1 MIKAEE
7 LIACFNQ
14 MLAEH
19 WGYIPNTS
27 GQEWTQKEQDVTNDV
42 IVEKYGQQWV
52 GHRVA
57 DCSGAFVY
65 AYKKYGLGIYHGSNR
80 IARKYVVEL
89 LPISYA
95 EPGMAAFKIR
105 KPGDKYYDLPSLY
118 KQSGDLNDY
127 YHIGLVDTDGKHVI
141 NAQSTQT
148 GVVRSSLSDFGC
160 VAKLKAVEYQE
171 KEEQQVGYE
180 KATVV
185 LPAGSK
191 GSTVNMREGPGTNYG
206 IMAKVPVGWVVE
218 VISDQGQWCK
228 IQYHHGTGWMQS
240 NYLEYD
246 GQTDETDHGLS
257 TGEQKRLI
265 DDALHIIDSANVAI
279 AEALSKIAEAK
290 ETISGIV
297 GQG

>member
-14 MLAEH
+14 MLAER

-52 GHRVA
+52 GHRVV
-57 DCSGAFVY
+57 DCSGAFVC
-65 AYKKYGLGIYHGSNR
+65 AYKQYGLGIYHGSNR

-89 LPISYA
+89 LHISFA

-105 KPGDKYYDLPSLY
+105 KPGDKYYDLPSEY
-118 KQSGDLNDY
+118 KKTGDLNDY

-160 VAKLKAVEYQE
+160 VAKLKAVEYPE
-171 KEEQQVGYE
+171 KEEQHMEYA

-206 IMAKVPVGWVVE
+206 IMTKVPVGWVVE

-228 IQYHHGTGWMQS
+228 IQYNDKTGWMQS

-246 GQTDETDHGLS
+246 GQTDETGQDEL
-257 TGEQKRLI
+257 TNDQQR
-265 DDALHIIDSANVAI
+265 
-279 AEALSKIAEAK
+279 KIADLTEAIGK
-290 ETISGIV
+290 YAAGILQAKKAICDIV
-297 GQG
+297 GMG